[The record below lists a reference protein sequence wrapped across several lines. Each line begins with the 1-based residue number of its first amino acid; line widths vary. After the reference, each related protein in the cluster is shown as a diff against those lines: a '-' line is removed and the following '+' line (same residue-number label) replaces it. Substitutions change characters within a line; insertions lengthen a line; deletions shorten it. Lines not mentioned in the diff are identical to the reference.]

1 MEKKQIYLQPDTV
14 LTACSD
20 GRILC
25 HDLRGGS
32 SSESMLAGSLKQFAI
47 VWLLSKQSILCL
59 CTGCSHAF
67 HAVHFNPVQPNLV
80 ATSNDKVSLRLREL
94 RNVCKCIEFKV
105 GVGLWDLRR
114 PGCCL
119 LQYGGVSSMLVM
131 LK

>member
-1 MEKKQIYLQPDTV
+1 M

-47 VWLLSKQSILCL
+47 VWLAFKTAHTLL
-59 CTGCSHAF
+59 TGCSHAF

-94 RNVCKCIEFKV
+94 TNVCKCINFKV

-131 LK
+131 HK